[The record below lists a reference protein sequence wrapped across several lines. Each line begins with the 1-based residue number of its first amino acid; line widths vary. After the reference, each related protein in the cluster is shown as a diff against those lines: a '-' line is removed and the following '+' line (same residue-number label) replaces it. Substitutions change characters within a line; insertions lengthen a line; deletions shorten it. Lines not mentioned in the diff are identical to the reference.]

1 MGICCFDCGTWSDG
15 ARIADRKFLLHD
27 FNGFLDDGARN
38 VRHAFNP
45 LPRVTYKE
53 KLESMGQNI
62 SLDPLKAQQVIGLLI
77 NQFTHL
83 KTRSAQAQH
92 IVDVFDQLAGAC
104 SRPALRTDFEMYVMR
119 L

>member
-1 MGICCFDCGTWSDG
+1 MGIRCFDCGTRSDG
-15 ARIADRKFLLHD
+15 ARIADRKFLLND

-45 LPRVTYKE
+45 LPGVAHKE
-53 KLESMGQNI
+53 KLESVSQNI
-62 SLDPLKAQQVIGLLI
+62 GLDPLKPQQVIRLPI

-92 IVDVFDQLAGAC
+92 IVDVFD
-104 SRPALRTDFEMYVMR
+104 
-119 L
+119 